1 MSDAVRT
8 SIDIDASPEE
18 VWEAVMDAEQ
28 LDDWVTIHRKL
39 LSVSDQPLK
48 KGSTMK
54 QVLCLRGVK
63 FKVEWKVVE
72 YDAPRLAVMEG
83 KGPARSK
90 AYIRDE
96 LRENEDGGT
105 RFEYTNDFSAPLGP
119 LGKAASSVLVGGIPR
134 READASLKKLKRLVE
149 RNGK

>member
-1 MSDAVRT
+1 MSDAVHT
-8 SIDIDASPEE
+8 SIDIDAAPEQ

-39 LSVSDQPLK
+39 ISVSDQPLK

-63 FKVEWKVVE
+63 FKVEWTVVE

-96 LRENEDGGT
+96 LHQNEDGGT
-105 RFEYTNDFSAPLGP
+105 HFEYTNEFSAPLGP
-119 LGKAASSVLVGGIPR
+119 LGKAASNVLVGGIPQ
-134 READASLKKLKRLVE
+134 READSSLKKLKRLVE